1 MNQDFKN
8 ALWGTANTLRGSVDP
23 SEYKYPVLGLI
34 FLKYASEAFAAR
46 RKTLERAFS
55 DPNDDLYLKDP
66 EARVSFLEDRNY
78 YVMENVLWVP
88 ERARW
93 PFIQGNAKQPNIAV
107 LLDEAM
113 GLIEADN
120 PKLDGLLPKV
130 YVRTVLEQNTLGS
143 LIDLVAS
150 INFDAKDGGDVL
162 GMTAPVAPVACL
174 SLASAMRCL
183 TAAPPAISLSMAR
196 SATPTPGSWRQ

>member
-46 RKTLERAFS
+46 RNALEKAFS
-55 DPNDDLYLKDP
+55 DPKDDLYLRDP

-78 YVMENVLWVP
+78 YLMENVLWVP

-113 GLIEADN
+113 GLLEADN

-130 YVRTVLEQNTLGS
+130 YVRTTLEQNTLGA
-143 LIDLVAS
+143 LIDLVATVS
-150 INFDAKDGGDVL
+150 YDSKDGGDVL
-162 GMTAPVAPVACL
+162 GDVYEYFLGNFAGAEGKNAGEW
-174 SLASAMRCL
+174 S
-183 TAAPPAISLSMAR
+183 
-196 SATPTPGSWRQ
+196 

>member
-8 ALWGTANTLRGSVDP
+8 ALWGTANALRGSVDP
-23 SEYKYPVLGLI
+23 SDYKYPVLGLI
-34 FLKYASEAFAAR
+34 FLKYASESFAAR
-46 RKTLERAFS
+46 RKALEKAFS

-66 EARVSFLEDRNY
+66 DARVSFLEDRNY

-93 PFIQGNAKQPNIAV
+93 PFIQGNAKQFNIAV

-120 PKLDGLLPKV
+120 PKFVVSGLRHLQHAH
-130 YVRTVLEQNTLGS
+130 VRRKIFE
-143 LIDLVAS
+143 LVA
-150 INFDAKDGGDVL
+150 VQ
-162 GMTAPVAPVACL
+162 V
-174 SLASAMRCL
+174 ASAQ
-183 TAAPPAISLSMAR
+183 TKGAYVHSHGGPLSGH
-196 SATPTPGSWRQ
+196 GSSSHV